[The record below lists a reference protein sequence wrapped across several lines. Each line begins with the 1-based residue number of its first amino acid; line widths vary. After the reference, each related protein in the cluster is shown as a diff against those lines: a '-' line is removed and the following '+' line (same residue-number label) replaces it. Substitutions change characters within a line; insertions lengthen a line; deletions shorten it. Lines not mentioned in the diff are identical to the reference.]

1 MRLAVDAR
9 TAAFSGLIDYAGV
22 FPPASLPM
30 HEAVAGYRAVMASD
44 DRWLI
49 GRFLVRASQLQEL
62 AAVATHFLV
71 AGEQPWSIGVVL
83 DVSPGAGASLGHD
96 FQREMSPAMSIAA
109 FELILEPGAD
119 PGRLIDT
126 VAPIDP
132 DLAVFIEV
140 DRVEPLDD
148 QIRAIGVALR
158 DRGRRGGAKLRCGGL
173 AHDDFPTV
181 DEVTEFVWAASF
193 ADVPF
198 KATAGLHQPI
208 RHRDPAIGVWRHGF
222 VNLLIGSVAADAG
235 QSRSVV
241 REIIA
246 ESDPTAFSITP
257 VAASWRGV
265 VLPGSAIRRSR
276 QRGLVAFG
284 SCDIDEPRDAL
295 AGLSFLGDGG

>member
-1 MRLAVDAR
+1 MRLAIDAR
-9 TAAFSGLIDYAGV
+9 TAAFGGLIDYAGV
-22 FPPASLPM
+22 FPPATLSMPD
-30 HEAVAGYRAVMASD
+30 AVARYRATMTSA

-62 AAVATHFLV
+62 AAVATHSLV
-71 AGEQPWSIGVVL
+71 AGDQPWSIGVVL
-83 DVSPGAGASLGHD
+83 DMSPGAGASIGQD

-109 FELILEPGAD
+109 FEVALEPGTDA
-119 PGRLIDT
+119 GRLIDT
-126 VAPIDP
+126 VATIDP
-132 DLAVFIEV
+132 DVAVFIEV
-140 DRVEPLDD
+140 DRREPLDD
-148 QIRAIGVALR
+148 QIREIGDALR

-173 AHDDFPTV
+173 TKDDFPTV

-193 ADVPF
+193 ADVAF

-208 RHRDPAIGVWRHGF
+208 RHRDAAIGVWRHGF

-241 REIIA
+241 REIVA

-257 VAASWRGV
+257 VAASWRDV

-276 QRGLVAFG
+276 LRGLVAFG
-284 SCDIDEPRDAL
+284 SCEIDEPREAL